1 MVGYFPCYNYSN
13 RFSVAIKVR
22 PKRRHVHLLALPT
35 HIVQNVLQELAL
47 VKQMPKYDYAC
58 IQCDLDYEKEHSI
71 HEKTPE
77 YFCDDC
83 NCALTRVFS
92 PFGLSF
98 KGGGFYKT
106 GD

>member
-13 RFSVAIKVR
+13 RFSVAIKV
-22 PKRRHVHLLALPT
+22 KQNKHHAHLLVLRIR
-35 HIVQNVLQELAL
+35 IVQNALQGL
-47 VKQMPKYDYAC
+47 VRIKQMPKYEYVC
-58 IQCDLDYEKEHSI
+58 KKCDKQYEKERSVHD
-71 HEKTPE
+71 EVPV

-106 GD
+106 GG